1 MEIAVFDREGK
12 TVDQLVIEEMV
23 DEGMNTHLLFLAVK
37 SYLDNQRRGTAKTK
51 TRGEVSGG
59 GRKPWRQKGTG
70 RARHGSIRSPIWRGG
85 GVVFG
90 PRPRSYY
97 FSLNKKEKR
106 QAMLQSLL
114 AKIKEGS
121 LRVVENLLLEQP
133 KTKEAVKLLTN
144 LGLKGSTL
152 VVTVS
157 KNENILRS
165 FSNLENVDVLPVNSV
180 STYHLLKFENVVFEK
195 PAFLSLWEVLNK

>member
-37 SYLDNQRRGTAKTK
+37 SYLDNQRRGTVKTK

-157 KNENILRS
+157 KNENVLRS

>member
-157 KNENILRS
+157 KNENVLRS

>member
-121 LRVVENLLLEQP
+121 LRVVEDLLLEQP

-157 KNENILRS
+157 KNENVLRS

>member
-1 MEIAVFDREGK
+1 
-12 TVDQLVIEEMV
+12 MV

-37 SYLDNQRRGTAKTK
+37 SYLDNQRRGTVKTK

>member
-12 TVDQLVIEEMV
+12 TVDQLVIEERV

-157 KNENILRS
+157 KNENVLRS

>member
-1 MEIAVFDREGK
+1 MEIAVFDKEGK
-12 TVDQLVIEEMV
+12 RVDQLVLKEVVNGEMS
-23 DEGMNTHLLFLAVK
+23 THLLFLAVK

-51 TRGEVSGG
+51 TRGEVRGG

-106 QAMLQSLL
+106 QAMLQSLVM
-114 AKIKEGS
+114 KIKEGS
-121 LRVVENLLLEQP
+121 LRLVEDLSLEQP
-133 KTKEAVKLLTN
+133 KTKEAVKLLSN
-144 LGLKGSTL
+144 LGLEGDVL
-152 VVTVS
+152 VVTAS
-157 KNENILRS
+157 KNENVLRS
-165 FSNLENVDVLPVNSV
+165 FSNLESAEVLPVNSV
-180 STYHLLKFENVVFEK
+180 SAYHLLKFENVIFEK
-195 PAFLSLWEVLNK
+195 PAFLSLWEVLSK

>member
-37 SYLDNQRRGTAKTK
+37 SYLDNQRRGTVKTK

>member
-12 TVDQLVIEEMV
+12 TVDQLVLEEV
-23 DEGMNTHLLFLAVK
+23 IDGEMNTHLLFLAVK

-51 TRGEVSGG
+51 TRGEVRGG

-106 QAMLQSLL
+106 RAMLQSLVM
-114 AKIKEGS
+114 KIKEGS
-121 LRVVENLLLEQP
+121 LRLVEDLSLEQP

-144 LGLKGSTL
+144 LGLEGNVL
-152 VVTVS
+152 VVTTS
-157 KNENILRS
+157 KNENVLRS
-165 FSNLENVDVLPVNSV
+165 FSNLENAEVLPVNSV
-180 STYHLLKFENVVFEK
+180 SVYHLLRFENVVFEK
-195 PAFLSLWEVLNK
+195 PAFLSLWEVLCK